1 MALLKYDLPMDSL
14 PLADELAT
22 KFSVMLAPGSA
33 FGYERHLRMGVG
45 QRPDVF
51 KMGLQEAGRCFEEVR
66 SSNVEVRS

>member
-1 MALLKYDLPMDSL
+1 MDSL

-51 KMGLQEAGRCFEEVR
+51 KMGFAGSGQVF
-66 SSNVEVRS
+66 